1 MFRTKAAMRLRFT
14 ARPFWIG
21 LIPLS
26 IAAAAGA
33 TSDYTFEEVSF
44 LFCYNGNV
52 CRFTI
57 PDVHPLLGQ
66 AVNVRIRGIETPRL
80 EGPCDAEKTGGERVK
95 EYLNNLLARAERI
108 DLVTASRG
116 TYFRIVADV
125 KADGMDVGEHLI
137 SRGMARPYNEDGVRS
152 NWCVSDRVAG
162 QPPLRPGGTGHS
174 GTRCTEPAPPMPADE
189 PELRPVQGLRT
200 IAGGGACRGR

>member
-1 MFRTKAAMRLRFT
+1 MRLRFT

-162 QPPLRPGGTGHS
+162 QPSLRPGGTVHSGHS
-174 GTRCTEPAPPMPADE
+174 GHS
-189 PELRPVQGLRT
+189 GH
-200 IAGGGACRGR
+200 

>member
-1 MFRTKAAMRLRFT
+1 MLGDWAGELGPPGSDFSRWGKKVV
-14 ARPFWIG
+14 
-21 LIPLS
+21 PLS

-33 TSDYTFEEVSF
+33 GSDYTFEEVSF

-152 NWCVSDRVAG
+152 KWCVSDRVAG
-162 QPPLRPGGTGHS
+162 QPSLRPGETMHSGHS
-174 GTRCTEPAPPMPADE
+174 GH
-189 PELRPVQGLRT
+189 
-200 IAGGGACRGR
+200 